1 MVSVLESKVSDKDQD
16 IKEQKAMDQARDIG
30 SHMSASDMKYAS
42 GKDGQQSP
50 NTPGQ
55 DVNQGG
61 QDLECKT
68 IKIKVLYFI

>member
-1 MVSVLESKVSDKDQD
+1 MVSVLEAKGSDVKDQG
-16 IKEQKAMDQARDIG
+16 IKEQEAMDQARDIG
-30 SHMSASDMKYAS
+30 SHMSGASDMKDAS

-61 QDLECKT
+61 QDLGM
-68 IKIKVLYFI
+68 